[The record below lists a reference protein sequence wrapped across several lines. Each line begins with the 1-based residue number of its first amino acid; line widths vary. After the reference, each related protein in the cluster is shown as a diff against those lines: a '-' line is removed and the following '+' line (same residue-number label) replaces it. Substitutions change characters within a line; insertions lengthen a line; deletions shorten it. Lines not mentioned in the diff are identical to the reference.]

1 MKLAIAPPSP
11 LGYSPPPTSLRQV
24 AKVVAPKKAKL
35 EEMNSLLAA
44 ANATLA
50 IKQVRL
56 RSSPGLG
63 CLLCLRVM
71 SALCAHFSRVDQYCG
86 VV

>member
-1 MKLAIAPPSP
+1 MKHHPSASLSCPPSLLP
-11 LGYSPPPTSLRQV
+11 SARCSWSCPQV

-50 IKQVRL
+50 TKQVHFF
-56 RSSPGLG
+56 P
-63 CLLCLRVM
+63 RV
-71 SALCAHFSRVDQYCG
+71 SEKQTFFFRVP
-86 VV
+86 